1 MSCSLSDHRCAA
13 NSLDTARIQD
23 TCGRKSKHKGWLSL
37 QVRVRDRTVRDGEGR
52 ATRVPGDP
60 KHDTA
65 AGLGDLE
72 LIAALDGM
80 AAASDVP
87 SPAQSHHSAIKH

>member
-1 MSCSLSDHRCAA
+1 MRSQQLGHRAYC
-13 NSLDTARIQD
+13 T
-23 TCGRKSKHKGWLSL
+23 GY
-37 QVRVRDRTVRDGEGR
+37 VRSQEQTGSVVSELARDRTVRDGEGR

>member
-1 MSCSLSDHRCAA
+1 MRSQQLEHSPH
-13 NSLDTARIQD
+13 T
-23 TCGRKSKHKGWLSL
+23 GY
-37 QVRVRDRTVRDGEGR
+37 VRSQEQTGSVVSELARDRTVRDGKSR
-52 ATRVPGDP
+52 AARVPGDP

-65 AGLGDLE
+65 AGLGDLK

-87 SPAQSHHSAIKH
+87 SPGQSHHSAIKH

>member
-1 MSCSLSDHRCAA
+1 MR
-13 NSLDTARIQD
+13 
-23 TCGRKSKHKGWLSL
+23 G
-37 QVRVRDRTVRDGEGR
+37 RTVRDGEGR

-87 SPAQSHHSAIKH
+87 SPGHTHHSAIKH